1 MSDKNATLKFLNE
14 FYNKSK
20 SGCKTLDISTD
31 REVIDDLLANDFIFH
46 TSEGYFISTLGQDY
60 LANVSDLI

>member
-20 SGCKTLDISTD
+20 SGCKTLDITTD
-31 REVIDDLLANDFIFH
+31 KYVIEELLSQELIFH
-46 TSEGYFISTLGQDY
+46 TAEGYFISTLGQDY
-60 LANVSDLI
+60 LANISE

>member
-14 FYNKSK
+14 FYAKNKC
-20 SGCKTLDISTD
+20 GCKTLDITTD
-31 REVIDDLLANDFIFH
+31 KEIIDDLLDNDFIFH

-60 LANVSDLI
+60 LANVADLI